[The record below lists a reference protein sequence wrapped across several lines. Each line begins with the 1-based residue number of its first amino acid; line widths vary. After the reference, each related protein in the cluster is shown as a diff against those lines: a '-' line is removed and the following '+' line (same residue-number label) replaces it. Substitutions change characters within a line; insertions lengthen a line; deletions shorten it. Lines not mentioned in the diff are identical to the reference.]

1 MFRDFGWDDG
11 KRDWPQTP
19 RLTLDECRRYAK
31 EFATREGVPRV
42 VVSTPDGVYSHTTLE
57 TWQAGGT
64 YGPGCFVVGE
74 PIQP

>member
-1 MFRDFGWDDG
+1 MFERDLG
-11 KRDWPQTP
+11 KGESFP
-19 RLTLDECRRYAK
+19 RLTLDECRRYAQQ
-31 EFATREGVPRV
+31 FATREGVPRV

-57 TWQAGGT
+57 KWQKGGV